1 MATDTCGILVL
12 WPGEL
17 SMISVI
23 IDEPHE
29 RSSEFMKSQ
38 KDILNKII
46 SADDLHWSDIE
57 NKFIALSSDDIQE
70 IILMCLDNAI
80 DDDKKITDVLNWCT
94 EVKVGQILM
103 KNFLNNNIAI
113 SDIDQDGQPLFV
125 SNTSG
130 NTE

>member
-1 MATDTCGILVL
+1 
-12 WPGEL
+12 
-17 SMISVI
+17 
-23 IDEPHE
+23 
-29 RSSEFMKSQ
+29 
-38 KDILNKII
+38 
-46 SADDLHWSDIE
+46 
-57 NKFIALSSDDIQE
+57 
-70 IILMCLDNAI
+70 LDNAI